1 MDNYAWK
8 NLRLTDKF
16 IEEIINGDEKM
27 TFKLQ
32 RVDFNFMES
41 LSKWM
46 FSISERTLLMFAIA
60 AMHMVFVPQMWAYL
74 NNLTETLP
82 SLDSYLVVLFATI
95 CMNLR
100 AILKKDQAAQL
111 IHMAGFV
118 GQLVIGMLI
127 LLK

>member
-1 MDNYAWK
+1 M
-8 NLRLTDKF
+8 
-16 IEEIINGDEKM
+16 M
-27 TFKLQ
+27 FKLQ

-41 LSKWM
+41 LSKWL
-46 FSISERTLLMFAIA
+46 FSISERSLLMLAITG
-60 AMHMVFVPQMWAYL
+60 MHMVFVPQMYAYL

-111 IHMAGFV
+111 IHMVGFV
-118 GQLVIGMLI
+118 GQLLIGMLI